1 MMKMN
6 VDRDKFDRERERG
19 REKKKLH
26 QLLYMR
32 SNWGLFVIWQ
42 NLCII
47 GGKMRVSQVCEEAR
61 RFCGIRS
68 IMGRTKEAI
77 VGNDCR

>member
-6 VDRDKFDRERERG
+6 VDRDKFDREREK
-19 REKKKLH
+19 KKKLH

-47 GGKMRVSQVCEEAR
+47 GGKMRVSVRNRGGSVESGVSWEEQKKR
-61 RFCGIRS
+61 
-68 IMGRTKEAI
+68 
-77 VGNDCR
+77 

>member
-6 VDRDKFDRERERG
+6 VDRDKFDREREK
-19 REKKKLH
+19 KKKLH

-47 GGKMRVSQVCEEAR
+47 GGKMRVSVRNRGVSWEEQKKR
-61 RFCGIRS
+61 
-68 IMGRTKEAI
+68 
-77 VGNDCR
+77 